1 MKKIDGAMEK
11 VLDAYL
17 PRKLRA
23 GAEISVDADNKL
35 VVTYNGVKLDI
46 PGVTDLK
53 VTNPAYI
60 WYRGLN
66 L

>member
-1 MKKIDGAMEK
+1 MEK

-35 VVTYNGVKLDI
+35 VTYNGVKLDI
-46 PGVTDLK
+46 PVL
-53 VTNPAYI
+53 
-60 WYRGLN
+60 L
-66 L
+66 